1 MCTAGLKAEDMQVL
15 FSAGWKLRSFLRNN
29 ATKNERVGTQCF
41 HAAPGATM
49 ETLQNRRKERR
60 NMPQGQPLP
69 GEKYK
74 HFKDKLYQIIAVA
87 QHSETGERL
96 VVYQALYG
104 DFQVYVR
111 PYDMFVSEVDHWKY
125 PQVSQQ
131 FRFEYLGGEVPALGS
146 AEAVQTE
153 EETPPLSG
161 VEGQAAHAVESAEV
175 SSASS
180 GQSVCCGQSAGMQPA
195 QNRAE
200 AEGNTESGQSA
211 FVAGRPEH
219 SSQSAAEA
227 PAEPEGVIS
236 PWLEKILDADTFDEK
251 YQIVCDMRIEVTDRL
266 IDDIA
271 VVLDLAIPEGN
282 LIDRYDQL
290 KYCMRTRLR
299 YENKRLR

>member
-1 MCTAGLKAEDMQVL
+1 
-15 FSAGWKLRSFLRNN
+15 
-29 ATKNERVGTQCF
+29 
-41 HAAPGATM
+41 
-49 ETLQNRRKERR
+49 
-60 NMPQGQPLP
+60 MPQGQPLP

-131 FRFEYLGGEVPALGS
+131 YRFAYLGGELPAFEPEQTGDESSSVSGGKGTAAYAAQSTEGRAQAGQPACCEQPAEMQPTTDVPG
-146 AEAVQTE
+146 AEEATQ
-153 EETPPLSG
+153 
-161 VEGQAAHAVESAEV
+161 
-175 SSASS
+175 S
-180 GQSVCCGQSAGMQPA
+180 GQSTFG
-195 QNRAE
+195 
-200 AEGNTESGQSA
+200 
-211 FVAGRPEH
+211 AGRPEH
-219 SSQSAAEA
+219 SSQPAAAA
-227 PAEPEGVIS
+227 PAEPEAVIS

-271 VVLDLAIPEGN
+271 VVLDLAIPEGS